1 MTRLWLGLEQKQ
13 SRTPLLV
20 GLSIKNGKI
29 QNNTLFGTT
38 LVRVGQKY
46 RENTLIGVGFVKIRA
61 KIEKI
66 PFVARLWLG
75 LVQK

>member
-1 MTRLWLGLEQKQ
+1 MTRLWLGLGQKQ
-13 SRTPLLV
+13 SKTPFLV

-46 RENTLIGVGFVKIRA
+46 RENTLIRMGFVKIRA
-61 KIEKI
+61 KVEKI

>member
-1 MTRLWLGLEQKQ
+1 MTRHWLGLGQKQ
-13 SRTPLLV
+13 SKTPFLV

-29 QNNTLFGTT
+29 QKNTLFGTT
-38 LVRVGQKY
+38 VRVRQKY
-46 RENTLIGVGFVKIRA
+46 RENTLMRMVFVKIRA

>member
-1 MTRLWLGLEQKQ
+1 MARVRAKTEK
-13 SRTPLLV
+13 TPFLV

-46 RENTLIGVGFVKIRA
+46 RENTLIRMGIVKIRA